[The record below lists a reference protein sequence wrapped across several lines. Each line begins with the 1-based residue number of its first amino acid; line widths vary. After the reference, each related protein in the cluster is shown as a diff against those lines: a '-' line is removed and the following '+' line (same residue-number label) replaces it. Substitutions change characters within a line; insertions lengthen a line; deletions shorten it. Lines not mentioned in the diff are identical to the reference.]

1 MDKYFII
8 FIVTILIISLGSYFL
23 METFPY
29 GNYVRSET
37 MGRLLPRERDRD
49 SAVYNNLNGKN
60 NREDDENNDQ
70 EVKYIATE
78 ADASNYIFDKSLHF
92 PYGGFI
98 YDRSYPVY
106 LAKNLCPD
114 DAPYWNTLDGTCIAV
129 NSSGEITTPSTK
141 FIEYTQTPSAIE
153 TPSTT

>member
-1 MDKYFII
+1 MDKNFII
-8 FIVTILIISLGSYFL
+8 LLGFLLIFSLSSYFFI
-23 METFPY
+23 ETFPY

-49 SAVYNNLNGKN
+49 VAIYNYLNRN
-60 NREDDENNDQ
+60 NDRKDDEDNDK
-70 EVKYIATE
+70 EIVYIATE
-78 ADASNYIFDKSLHF
+78 ADASDYIFDESLHF

-114 DAPYWNTLDGTCIAV
+114 DAPYWNTLDGTGIAV
-129 NSSGEITTPSTK
+129 SSSGEITTPSAK
-141 FIEYTQTPSAIE
+141 FIEYGQTPSKTE
-153 TPSTT
+153 TSI

>member
-8 FIVTILIISLGSYFL
+8 FIGTILIISLGSYFL

-37 MGRLLPRERDRD
+37 MGRQLPRERDRD
-49 SAVYNNLNGKN
+49 TAVNNNLNEEN
-60 NREDDENNDQ
+60 ENNDQ
-70 EVKYIATE
+70 VRYIATE
-78 ADASNYIFDKSLHF
+78 ADASNYIFDSSLHF

-129 NSSGEITTPSTK
+129 SSSGKITTPSAK
-141 FIEYTQTPSAIE
+141 FIEYKESPSSI
-153 TPSTT
+153 

>member
-1 MDKYFII
+1 MDRYFII
-8 FIVTILIISLGSYFL
+8 FIGTILIISLSSYFL

-37 MGRLLPRERDRD
+37 MGRTLPRERDRD
-49 SAVYNNLNGKN
+49 VAVNNNLN
-60 NREDDENNDQ
+60 NDQ
-70 EVKYIATE
+70 VEYIATE
-78 ADASNYIFDKSLHF
+78 ADASNYIFDNSLHF

-129 NSSGEITTPSTK
+129 SSSGEITTPSAK
-141 FIEYTQTPSAIE
+141 FIEYKESPSSI
-153 TPSTT
+153 

>member
-1 MDKYFII
+1 MDKHFII
-8 FIVTILIISLGSYFL
+8 FIATILIFTLSSYFFI
-23 METFPY
+23 ETFPY

-49 SAVYNNLNGKN
+49 IAIYNYLNGN
-60 NREDDENNDQ
+60 NDRKDDESNDK
-70 EVKYIATE
+70 EVVYIATE
-78 ADASNYIFDKSLHF
+78 ADASNYIFDDSQHF

-98 YDRSYPVY
+98 YNRSYPVY

-129 NSSGEITTPSTK
+129 NSTGEITTPSAK
-141 FIEYTQTPSAIE
+141 FIEYGQTPSKTKINI
-153 TPSTT
+153 